1 MIKGSME
8 MIEHTFFDYVIKF
21 GAYQKRSMFGGI
33 GLFQEDAMYALLT
46 EDTIFIRGSEEL
58 DQQLMDLGCEK
69 FRHVKK
75 QTTAT
80 VNYYDITELFDKRHP
95 DLESI
100 IRRSVQYSIEQR
112 NFQKSQASRRLRDLP
127 NMQLTLERMV
137 KKAGVDD
144 VDTFIQLG
152 APEVFSKVRQVYGS
166 DVDVKLL
173 WKFAGAIEGVHW
185 KLLQEPKKRQL
196 LEYCQHH

>member
-1 MIKGSME
+1 

-33 GLFQEDAMYALLT
+33 GLFQEDAMYVLLT

-100 IRRSVQYSIEQR
+100 IRRSIQYSIEQR